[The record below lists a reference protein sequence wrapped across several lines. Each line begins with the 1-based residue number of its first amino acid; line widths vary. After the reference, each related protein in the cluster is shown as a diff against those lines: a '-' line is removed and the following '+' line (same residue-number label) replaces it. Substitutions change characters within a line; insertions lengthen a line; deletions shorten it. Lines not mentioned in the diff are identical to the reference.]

1 MGSVSINLARLLE
14 IMQRLRDPQHGCPWD
29 QKQTFSSLSPYALE
43 EAYEVVDAI
52 ERGDF
57 EALKTELG
65 DLLLQVVFLAQLAHE
80 DGLFNFDDVSEAI
93 CEKLI
98 RRHPHVF
105 ADVRIDSESELKA
118 AWEAHKSLE
127 RQAATNGTE
136 PSSVME
142 GIAMALPELLRA
154 TKLQARAATVG
165 FDWPDFREIFF
176 KIDEELE
183 EVQQVLVQNEE
194 DDRLQEEIGDV
205 LFAVV
210 NLSRHLGINPEHAL
224 RQGNR
229 KFERRFRGIEQYL
242 ALRGL
247 RPEECSLE
255 ELDALWDDVKRQEK

>member
-1 MGSVSINLARLLE
+1 MGSVPANLARLLE
-14 IMQRLRDPQHGCPWD
+14 IMQRLRDPVHGCPWD
-29 QKQTFSSLSPYALE
+29 QKQTFSSLIPYTLE

-57 EALKTELG
+57 EALKAELG
-65 DLLLQVVFLAQLAHE
+65 DLLLHVVFLAHLAHE
-80 DGLFNFDDVSEAI
+80 CDLFDFDGVAEAI

-105 ADVRIDSESELKA
+105 DNVQIESESELKA
-118 AWEAHKSLE
+118 AWETHKSLE
-127 RQAATNGTE
+127 RQAAANVNS
-136 PSSVME
+136 PPSVMG
-142 GIAMALPELLRA
+142 GIAKALPELLRA
-154 TKLQARAATVG
+154 TKLQARAASVG
-165 FDWPDFREIFF
+165 FDWPDAREIFF

-183 EVQQVLVQNEE
+183 EVQQVLVHDEE
-194 DDRLQEEIGDV
+194 SDRLQEEIGDV

-210 NLSRHLGINPEHAL
+210 NLSRHHGINPEQAL

-229 KFERRFRGIEQYL
+229 KFERRFRCIEQHL

-255 ELDALWDDVKRQEK
+255 ELDALWEEVKRQEK